1 VPARTDRSKL
11 PRHVAIIMDGN
22 GRWAKARKLPRT
34 EGHRVG
40 IGEAV
45 PEVIDAPIDIGIR
58 SLTLYAFSTENWRR
72 PRAEVSFLMNY
83 NRTWILEQRDQLNA
97 KGVRIVFI
105 GRRNER
111 RLPRKLVALADET
124 EILTQR
130 NRGLHLTIALN
141 YGGRAEVVDAVKQ
154 LAKLVEKGELHPD
167 DITAKDISSHLYAP
181 DVPDPDLIIRTSGEK
196 RISNFLMWEGA
207 YAELLFTDTL
217 WPDFRTQ
224 QLRDAIVEYQRRVRR
239 FGKAE

>member
-1 VPARTDRSKL
+1 VPARIDRSKL

-22 GRWAKARKLPRT
+22 GRWAKARRLPRT

-45 PEVIDAPIDIGIR
+45 PEVIDAALDIGL
-58 SLTLYAFSTENWRR
+58 SYLTLYAFSTENWRR

-83 NRTWILEQRDQLNA
+83 NRTWILDQRDRLNA
-97 KGVRIVFI
+97 KGVRVRFI
-105 GRRNER
+105 GRRAER
-111 RLPRKLVALADET
+111 RLPRKLVALADDT
-124 EILTQR
+124 EVLTQH
-130 NRGLHLTIALN
+130 NRKLQLTIALN

-154 LAKLVEKGELHPD
+154 LAKLVDKGELDPD
-167 DITAKDISSHLYAP
+167 DITAREISRRLYAP
-181 DVPDPDLIIRTSGEK
+181 DIPDPDLIIRTSGEK
-196 RISNFLMWEGA
+196 RISNFLLWQGA

-217 WPDFRTQ
+217 WPDFRTE
-224 QLRDAIVEYQRRVRR
+224 QLHDAIAEYQRRVRR

>member
-1 VPARTDRSKL
+1 VPARIDRSKL

-22 GRWAKARKLPRT
+22 GRWAKARRLPRT

-45 PEVIDAPIDIGIR
+45 PEVIDGALEIGLKY
-58 SLTLYAFSTENWRR
+58 LTFYAFSTENWRR

-83 NRTWILEQRDQLNA
+83 NRTWILDQRNDLNA
-97 KGVRIVFI
+97 KGVRIRFI
-105 GRRNER
+105 GRRGER

-124 EILTQR
+124 EVMTQN
-130 NRGLHLTIALN
+130 NRKLNLTIALN

-154 LAKLVEKGELHPD
+154 LAQLVEKGDIKPD
-167 DITAKDISSHLYAP
+167 DISVKDISSHLYAP

-196 RISNFLMWEGA
+196 RISNFLLWQGA

-217 WPDFRTQ
+217 WPDFRKE
-224 QLRDAIVEYQRRVRR
+224 QLREAIAEYQRRVRR

>member
-1 VPARTDRSKL
+1 VPARIDRSKL

-22 GRWAKARKLPRT
+22 GRWAKARRLPRT

-45 PEVIDAPIDIGIR
+45 PEVIDAAIDIGIEY
-58 SLTLYAFSTENWRR
+58 LTLYAFSTENWRR

-97 KGVRIVFI
+97 KGVRILFI
-105 GRRNER
+105 GRRSER

-124 EILTQR
+124 EVLTQH
-130 NRGLHLTIALN
+130 NKKLHLTIALN
-141 YGGRAEVVDAVKQ
+141 YGGRAEVVDGVRQ
-154 LAKLVEKGELHPD
+154 LAKLVEKGELSPD
-167 DITAKDISSHLYAP
+167 DITEKDIARHLYAP
-181 DVPDPDLIIRTSGEK
+181 HVPDPDLIIRTSGEK

-224 QLRDAIVEYQRRVRR
+224 QLHDAVVEYQRRVRR

>member
-1 VPARTDRSKL
+1 MPARIDRSKL

-22 GRWAKARKLPRT
+22 GRWAKARRLPRT

-45 PEVIDAPIDIGIR
+45 PEVIDAAIAIG
-58 SLTLYAFSTENWRR
+58 LKYMTLYAFSTENWRR
-72 PRAEVSFLMNY
+72 PRAEVTFLMNY

-97 KGVRIVFI
+97 KGVRIRFI
-105 GRRNER
+105 GRRSER

-124 EILTQR
+124 EILTQH
-130 NRGLHLTIALN
+130 NRKLHLTIALN
-141 YGGRAEVVDAVKQ
+141 YGGRAEVLDGVKQ
-154 LAKLVEKGELHPD
+154 LAKLVEKGELNPD
-167 DITAKDISSHLYAP
+167 DITERDIARHLYAP
-181 DVPDPDLIIRTSGEK
+181 EVPDPDLIIRTSGEK
-196 RISNFLMWEGA
+196 RVSNFLLWEGA

-217 WPDFRTQ
+217 WPDFRTE
-224 QLRDAIVEYQRRVRR
+224 QLYEAVAEYQHRVRR

>member
-1 VPARTDRSKL
+1 VPGRIDRSKL

-22 GRWAKARKLPRT
+22 GRWAKARRLPRT
-34 EGHRVG
+34 AGHRVG

-45 PEVIDAPIDIGIR
+45 PEVIDAAIEIGIKY
-58 SLTLYAFSTENWRR
+58 LTLYAFSTENWRR

-97 KGVRIVFI
+97 KGVRIRFI

-130 NRGLHLTIALN
+130 NNRLHLTIALN
-141 YGGRAEVVDAVKQ
+141 YGGRAEVVDGVRQ
-154 LAKLVEKGELHPD
+154 LARLVEKGELSPD
-167 DITAKDISSHLYAP
+167 DITERDISRHLYAP
-181 DVPDPDLIIRTSGEK
+181 HIPDPDLIIRTSGEK

>member
-1 VPARTDRSKL
+1 MPARIDRSKL

-45 PEVIDAPIDIGIR
+45 PEVIDAALDIGIEY
-58 SLTLYAFSTENWRR
+58 LTMYAFSTENWRR
-72 PRAEVSFLMNY
+72 PRAEVTFLMNY
-83 NRTWILEQRDQLNA
+83 NRTWILEQRDRLNA
-97 KGVRIVFI
+97 KGVRIRFI
-105 GRRNER
+105 GRRSER
-111 RLPRKLVALADET
+111 RLPRKLVALADDT
-124 EILTQR
+124 EILTQH
-130 NRGLHLTIALN
+130 NRKLHLTIALN

-154 LAKLVEKGELHPD
+154 LAKLVEKGELSPD
-167 DITAKDISSHLYAP
+167 DISAKDISNHLYAP
-181 DVPDPDLIIRTSGEK
+181 DVPEPDLIIRTSGEK
-196 RISNFLMWEGA
+196 RISNFLLWQGA

-224 QLRDAIVEYQRRVRR
+224 QLRDAVAEYQRRVRR